1 MDTSQGSRKAFLL
14 VFLVFVLGIALGS
27 VGTYVVTTRV
37 HAARP
42 QAAVRSP
49 ASRMAS
55 FSRDLDLNVEQQ
67 KQIEAIF
74 NDTRARYA
82 EIRKQ
87 ADPEYEKV
95 RQESRQRIRQV
106 LTPEQGPKFEELLR
120 RMEEARRKRESE
132 DHGHQQ

>member
-27 VGTYVVTTRV
+27 VGTYVVATRV

-42 QAAVRSP
+42 QAVRNP
-49 ASRMAS
+49 ANRMAS
-55 FSRDLDLNVEQQ
+55 FSRDLDLNAEQR

-87 ADPEYEKV
+87 ADPQYEKV
-95 RQESRQRIRQV
+95 RQESRERIRRV
-106 LTPEQGPKFEELLR
+106 LTPEQGPKFEELLL
-120 RMEEARRKRESE
+120 RMDAERRKRESE
-132 DHGHQQ
+132 EHGR

>member
-1 MDTSQGSRKAFLL
+1 MDNSQGSRKAFLL

-42 QAAVRSP
+42 QAARNP
-49 ASRMAS
+49 ANRMALWT
-55 FSRDLDLNVEQQ
+55 RDLNLNTEQQ
-67 KQIEAIF
+67 KQIETIL

-82 EIRKQ
+82 AIRKQ

-95 RQESRQRIRQV
+95 RQESRERIRKV
-106 LTPEQGPKFEELLR
+106 LTPEQGPKFEELLLR
-120 RMEEARRKRESE
+120 LEEARRKRDSE
-132 DHGHQQ
+132 EHAH

>member
-27 VGTYVVTTRV
+27 VGTYVITTRV

-42 QAAVRSP
+42 QAARNP
-49 ASRMAS
+49 ANRMAS
-55 FSRDLDLNVEQQ
+55 FSRDLNLNAEQR

-82 EIRKQ
+82 AIREQ
-87 ADPEYEKV
+87 ADPQYEKV
-95 RQESRQRIRQV
+95 RQESRERIRQV
-106 LTPEQGPKFEELLR
+106 LTPEQGPKFEELLL
-120 RMEEARRKRESE
+120 RMDAERRKRESE
-132 DHGHQQ
+132 QHGR